1 MKKRLLSAFL
11 VLAMVLTL
19 LPSAAFA
26 AEPPADPL
34 TPADEY
40 YTIGGEDAEQ
50 GNADITL
57 RKTAKLVDSTDDTY
71 QDDTY
76 QVTLTVTA
84 KEQITT
90 KPTEVVFVI
99 DGSGSMNDRLPGGST
114 RWQVALDAV
123 KTMQDNL
130 GNNGITYKYVVY
142 KGVNSQGFDW
152 PDIQTP
158 TTFDALK
165 NIRPI
170 GGTYLSSGV
179 EEALTQF
186 SDADANR
193 VMIVV
198 GDGASDQPYPSDTDW
213 YGNLTDFGKFKQDGG
228 EVYTIGFTF
237 SDDQFHAIASDDP
250 NKDYNFDANDA
261 DDLKLSFEQISEN
274 IVGLISDPLGEK
286 VDLVDGTLKVEYSE
300 DILATVTGNTI
311 NWTDPDGLNGT
322 VTLTYQVKIKDDEKK
337 AGDLSIAL
345 NGEATLNY
353 TEDGEEHNLHF
364 PVPTDKFSAAT
375 LTVEYTGGNNPPD
388 STTEWLRLTEG
399 AEFKTSIPAVG
410 DKVGA
415 YWVSKVDGTPG
426 ETLEPTDYKVTV
438 TLTDK
443 KPIPDPYKLT
453 YDANGGTINGE
464 NTRTVDVPVADANG
478 YTLDTSLKPT
488 HEAVD
493 GDAVVFIGWTAEK
506 DDKIYSKTDTEPATI
521 DTVDVASDN
530 NTVVYAVWGYDTN
543 NNDQA
548 DVTETKYIVTY
559 TDGVEGEEVFADQ
572 KHENLLY
579 GDTTPKFDGEPSRD
593 GWNFT
598 GWSPALEEKVTG
610 NQTYTA
616 TWSEKVSTINVV
628 FQYSPEMGGNIV
640 ELGNG
645 TVTSADEPGAA
656 LKPPVDAANEA
667 APIGMKFTG
676 WQVHGKGTVNTFDYT
691 TLAGYA
697 DPNNWGTDE
706 NGNPFTTVYIDAVYE
721 PTTLTLPVVFVD
733 EETGLEV
740 KGGTESVTVPAD
752 KQTVALSELTPPT
765 GYVLS
770 ENNADPTTAKNDQFT
785 IFVKQNRTITINYNI
800 SDPSQ
805 GYLTQAPGEM
815 FYHETF
821 TEANSG
827 LYSLEGVTAAP
838 GYTFTGWSYNGE
850 DSGRLSATATLT
862 DVLQHVAWNGAEGF
876 ITVSPIFERITRDVT
891 VRFFDEVANREVG
904 SRYTMAVD
912 PDAYNVNTSKINPE
926 WIPEDYEL
934 ARTGDLPIESG
945 VVTVP
950 VRRIAPTDDELK
962 VLLWNLQVDCTTEGH
977 EPITTGLLDGS
988 YTVTGDGLG
997 VQGDYYY
1004 IQLNTAPY
1012 VAAYDAYSETHTGV
1026 DGSTM
1031 TIVLYHDD
1039 IKWIVPDTLMVRL
1052 NCERAVYNTIHVSFV
1067 NYVDGKDVSLGGG
1080 DVIST
1085 APSVK
1090 LETPAPSGFTPE
1102 GKTFVGWKV
1111 RLGNSPMY
1119 EGEFTYDALYALMQE
1134 HGQDFYENQ
1143 AWLTFEPVFAD
1154 DYRVIHLKF
1163 VDEDENVI
1171 GAGDVISTYPDQE
1184 YVLPDPAPFAPEGQ
1198 SFVGWKV
1205 WVNDEPMYNGDFTFA
1220 ALEQLLDSG
1229 FSGEEAWLTFQAVY
1243 ADDSDADTYTLTYD
1257 ANYSGGRDK
1266 SYDYEVG
1273 EDGRVRVTV
1282 EENMFR
1288 RSGYTFTGWNTRANG
1303 NGTDYEE
1310 GERLTLTGD
1319 LTLYAQWRKNGSTGT
1334 DTTSYTIDASASRGG
1349 DISPNG
1355 RVFVARGN
1363 DRTFRITADEGYVID
1378 DVRVDGESVG
1388 AVRTYTFENVR
1399 RDHTIEVI
1407 FVPDGQQTVV
1417 YGPDDTGVSDWL
1429 NVDDHVSYLNGYP
1442 GGLFGPNDNM
1452 TRAEVAQMFYNL
1464 LLNQNVTVTVSF
1476 ADVSAD
1482 AWYAQA
1488 VNALASLGIVQGV
1501 GDGMFAPERTITRA
1515 EFTVIA
1521 MRFAELPTGGTNPFS
1536 DVRTSDWF
1544 YAQVVGAAQYGW
1556 ITGYTNGTFGPNNT
1570 ITRAEVT
1577 AIVNRMLS
1585 RSADEDFV
1593 DDNAAELVRFNDV
1606 SDTYWAYYDI
1616 MEATNSHEYEWDNN
1630 AEEWTDLA

>member
-1 MKKRLLSAFL
+1 MRKRLLAFL
-11 VLAMVLTL
+11 LSLCMIFSL
-19 LPSAAFA
+19 LPVTAFA
-26 AEPPADPL
+26 VEDPFNSWQFHIMDDEGFPQMKSLVAEANNIDPENNNIKIHGVYVHGKNNVNGTDARATGGIVESAIWNARGDFGSSANGKADQYSGWTVSNTADVISEDSVTSISIYAKDGDRQLDPVRVYLAENSLSHFYDGTAFTEISLKGASLVPFDDSQEGDIGNAIYHYIVVEMDGGTKADFDALPGELSQQIRIYSTKYPVVGYRAFGPKADGSWTTPNAIGVTANSITQIALTRDNAATPSNIIPISPTNDPTYDVTFSEATHNGLSALRIYISKKVPVQTYSVTYQWDGVAPASATKPATVRYQAGAEVTVDPQYRQGHVETTDGYKYTFSGWTVPDGITVSDGKFMMPAEDVTITGSWEVEAV
-34 TPADEY
+34 TPTPSL
-40 YTIGGEDAEQ
+40 YTINVTVVNGSATCGDFSTNDSGT
-50 GNADITL
+50 GNFTAAVNTNYMITFTP
-57 RKTAKLVDSTDDTY
+57 KEGYVFDSATVDGKP
-71 QDDTY
+71 
-76 QVTLTVTA
+76 VTLTNNTYTLNYPTN
-84 KEQITT
+84 EQSHSI
-90 KPTEVVFVI
+90 VVAYK
-99 DGSGSMNDRLPGGST
+99 SGSTVPEPKHDLIYVTFTND
-114 RWQVALDAV
+114 
-123 KTMQDNL
+123 
-130 GNNGITYKYVVY
+130 
-142 KGVNSQGFDW
+142 KG
-152 PDIQTP
+152 TP
-158 TTFDALK
+158 
-165 NIRPI
+165 I
-170 GGTYLSSGV
+170 
-179 EEALTQF
+179 EEY
-186 SDADANR
+186 AN
-193 VMIVV
+193 
-198 GDGASDQPYPSDTDW
+198 
-213 YGNLTDFGKFKQDGG
+213 
-228 EVYTIGFTF
+228 
-237 SDDQFHAIASDDP
+237 
-250 NKDYNFDANDA
+250 
-261 DDLKLSFEQISEN
+261 LKLQ
-274 IVGLISDPLGEK
+274 P
-286 VDLVDGTLKVEYSE
+286 
-300 DILATVTGNTI
+300 
-311 NWTDPDGLNGT
+311 NGT
-322 VTLTYQVKIKDDEKK
+322 VTAPTMDGDKEIESWRYNNLTPYSGPFTFEAVEDLIDEGSWSDEGWVY
-337 AGDLSIAL
+337 AYFYAVY
-345 NGEATLNY
+345 GEEEPEPEQATL
-353 TEDGEEHNLHF
+353 
-364 PVPTDKFSAAT
+364 K
-375 LTVEYTGGNNPPD
+375 
-388 STTEWLRLTEG
+388 
-399 AEFKTSIPAVG
+399 
-410 DKVGA
+410 
-415 YWVSKVDGTPG
+415 
-426 ETLEPTDYKVTV
+426 
-438 TLTDK
+438 
-443 KPIPDPYKLT
+443 
-453 YDANGGTINGE
+453 
-464 NTRTVDVPVADANG
+464 
-478 YTLDTSLKPT
+478 
-488 HEAVD
+488 
-493 GDAVVFIGWTAEK
+493 
-506 DDKIYSKTDTEPATI
+506 
-521 DTVDVASDN
+521 
-530 NTVVYAVWGYDTN
+530 
-543 NNDQA
+543 
-548 DVTETKYIVTY
+548 
-559 TDGVEGEEVFADQ
+559 
-572 KHENLLY
+572 
-579 GDTTPKFDGEPSRD
+579 
-593 GWNFT
+593 
-598 GWSPALEEKVTG
+598 
-610 NQTYTA
+610 
-616 TWSEKVSTINVV
+616 
-628 FQYSPEMGGNIV
+628 
-640 ELGNG
+640 
-645 TVTSADEPGAA
+645 
-656 LKPPVDAANEA
+656 
-667 APIGMKFTG
+667 
-676 WQVHGKGTVNTFDYT
+676 
-691 TLAGYA
+691 
-697 DPNNWGTDE
+697 
-706 NGNPFTTVYIDAVYE
+706 
-721 PTTLTLPVVFVD
+721 VVFVD

-740 KGGTESVTVPAD
+740 EGGTDSVTVPTD

-785 IFVKQNRTITINYNI
+785 IFVKQNRTFAVSYQINNTE
-800 SDPSQ
+800 
-805 GYLTQAPGEM
+805 GYFDG
-815 FYHETF
+815 
-821 TEANSG
+821 
-827 LYSLEGVTAAP
+827 LEGVESYTVTMTEQNYTDYSILKP
-838 GYTFTGWSYNGE
+838 IPEDGYQFVHWNYNG
-850 DSGRLSATATLT
+850 DTDGTLPTDATLS
-862 DVLQHVAWNGAEGF
+862 DVIEHVFWYNDEGN
-876 ITVSPIFERITRDVT
+876 ITLTAVFERITRDVT

-934 ARTGDLPIESG
+934 ARTGDLLIENG

-950 VRRIAPTDDELK
+950 VRRIAPTDAELK
-962 VLLWNLQVDCTTEGH
+962 ALLWNLQVDCTTEGH

-1012 VAAYDAYSETHTGV
+1012 VAAYDAYSETHTCV

-1171 GAGDVISTYPDQE
+1171 GSGDVISTYPDQEYDLPDPAPFAPAGQSFVGWKVWVNGEPMYDGKFTFSALSQLLDSGFYGEEAWLTFQAVYADDYRVIHLKFVDEDENVIGAGDVISTYPDQE

-1273 EDGRVRVTV
+1273 DDGRVRVTV

-1303 NGTDYEE
+1303 NGTNYEE
-1310 GERLTLTGD
+1310 GDRLTLTGD

-1349 DISPNG
+1349 DISPEG

-1407 FVPDGQQTVV
+1407 FVPDGQQTVA